1 LSFAQQKQLL
11 FFGGKTVS
19 DCLRVSCLRRCLQ
32 REARIGRLQ
41 KGRSVGMTNGS
52 RNVEKIPKLLKKI
65 EMVEKNELM
74 KKIEMSKK
82 DRRVEKYRN
91 FKK

>member
-1 LSFAQQKQLL
+1 
-11 FFGGKTVS
+11 
-19 DCLRVSCLRRCLQ
+19 LQ